1 MKGVTYITTSN
12 KPVIMVMLDTLM
24 DKPLQLALKEETLPA
39 FTYFMEHGTYY
50 SSVVAPFPTMSV
62 NVESTLLTGH
72 YSDQHGIP
80 ALTWYSEKENRIIN
94 YGTHLIDQMKLGL
107 SKCLKDTLYRLNNEH
122 LNTKV
127 KTIHEELNEQGKK
140 TASINPL
147 VNRGNVPHQLT
158 IPSFIRFFV
167 TIDKHIET
175 QTATKYVYGRLSR
188 LDPNGKYSSV
198 WHKYGFNNKFS
209 AQEFTHLVNNHDIPD
224 FSLVYLPDHDKN
236 VHKRGPMDT
245 KGIKEMDK
253 NLQTMLDSFPTWEE
267 ALDNY
272 IWILIGDNGQSGIKD
287 DKSQAFVDLRKLL
300 QPLKV
305 TKLSKGVR
313 KEDQVVLANNLRSC
327 FIYSLNTDDVPL
339 TEIVEKLKTEERLDM
354 ISWKIDQWIH
364 VAAGDKKESFQ
375 FKEGGQVK
383 DEFDQT
389 WEIRGD
395 HSILDLTITGNDV
408 TFGDFPDAL
417 KRLHSTLHSHEGDFV
432 VISAKPGYELR
443 GEVTPSHAGGASH
456 GGFHKNDSLIPMLVT
471 GTETTPDFFRMV
483 DLKKW
488 ILDLTSS

>member
-1 MKGVTYITTSN
+1 MTYITTSN
-12 KPVIMVMLDTLM
+12 KPVITVMLDTLM
-24 DKPLQLALKEETLPA
+24 DQPLQLALKEETLPA

-127 KTIHEELNEQGKK
+127 KTIHEELDEQGKK
-140 TASINPL
+140 SASINPL
-147 VNRGNVPHQLT
+147 VNRGNVPHRLT

-175 QTATKYVYGRLSR
+175 QTAAKYVYGRLSR

-253 NLQTMLDSFPTWEE
+253 NLQTMLDSFPTWQE
-267 ALDNY
+267 ALDNH

-287 DKSQAFVDLRKLL
+287 DKTQAFVDLRKLL
-300 QPLKV
+300 KPLKV

-327 FIYSLNTDDVPL
+327 FIYSLDTDDVPL
-339 TEIVEKLKTEERLDM
+339 TEIVEKLKTEERFDM

-375 FKEGGQVK
+375 FKEGGKVK

-488 ILDLTSS
+488 ILALTSS

>member
-1 MKGVTYITTSN
+1 
-12 KPVIMVMLDTLM
+12 MVMLDTLM
-24 DKPLQLALKEETLPA
+24 DKPLQNALKEETLPA

-50 SSVVAPFPTMSV
+50 PSVVSPFPTMSV

-80 ALTWYSEKENRIIN
+80 SLTWYNQKENRVIN
-94 YGTHLIDQMKLGL
+94 YGTHLFDQMKLGL

-127 KTIHEELNEQGKK
+127 KTIHEELYEQGKN

-147 VNRGNVPHQLT
+147 INRGSVPHQIT
-158 IPSFIRFFV
+158 IPGFIRYFV
-167 TIDKHIET
+167 AINKFINTNS
-175 QTATKYVYGRLSR
+175 ATKYVYGSLSR
-188 LDPNGKYSSV
+188 LSTNGKYSSV

-209 AQEFTHLVNNHDIPD
+209 AQEFAHLVSTQDIPD
-224 FSLVYLPDHDKN
+224 FSLIYLPDHDKN

-245 KGIKEMDK
+245 KGIIEMDK

-267 ALDNY
+267 AHDNH

-287 DKSQAFVDLRKLL
+287 DRKQAFVDLRLLL
-300 QPLKV
+300 QPLKI

-313 KEDQVVLANNLRSC
+313 NEDQVVLANNLRSC
-327 FIYSLNTDDVPL
+327 FIYSLDTNDVPL
-339 TEIVEKLKTEERLDM
+339 TEIVEKLKADKRIDI
-354 ISWKIDQWIH
+354 ISWKVNEWIH
-364 VAAGDKKESFQ
+364 VASGDKKESFQ
-375 FKEGGQVK
+375 FKEGGKIK
-383 DEFDQT
+383 DEFEQI

-395 HSILDLTITGNDV
+395 HSILDLTIMKNDI
-408 TFGDFPDAL
+408 TFGDYPDAL
-417 KRLHSTLHSHEGDFV
+417 KRLHSTLRSHEGDFV
-432 VISAKPGYELR
+432 VISVKPGHELR
-443 GEVTPSHAGGASH
+443 GEITPSHAGGASH
-456 GGFHKNDSLIPMLVT
+456 GGFHKNDSLVPMLVI

-488 ILDLTSS
+488 ILNLTT